1 MKFLG
6 LLIVAVLVSG
16 CSGLQSFHNG
26 MLALADTMPKT
37 ETTCVTGS
45 FGVECISYT
54 VPNTQLSPR
63 QEAEI
68 EQRVT
73 QEYLEEKRQREADA
87 QKAPTI

>member
-1 MKFLG
+1 MKYLG
-6 LLIVAVLVSG
+6 LLLVVILVSG

-45 FGVECISYT
+45 FGVECINYT
-54 VPNTQLSPR
+54 VPNTQLSPQ

-68 EQRVT
+68 EERVT
-73 QEYLEEKRQREADA
+73 AEYLEEKRQREAEA
-87 QKAPTI
+87 QNAPTI